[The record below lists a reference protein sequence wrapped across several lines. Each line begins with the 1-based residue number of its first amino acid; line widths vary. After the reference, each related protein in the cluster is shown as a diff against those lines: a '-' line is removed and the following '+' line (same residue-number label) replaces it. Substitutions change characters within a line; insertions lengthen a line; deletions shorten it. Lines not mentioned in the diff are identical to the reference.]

1 MATTRAELIELLSD
15 RDNEIAR
22 LKEALNTEENKSRSF
37 KRDAEMEARNS
48 KEAHSKLYVV
58 CQVITASLQVKH
70 GVGLVPKTEYFQ
82 GRDVETEQVT
92 EEIRLLR
99 HLHELASTDA
109 PF

>member
-1 MATTRAELIELLSD
+1 MATKAELIEFLSE
-15 RDNEIAR
+15 RDNEITR
-22 LKEALNTEENKSRSF
+22 LKEALRTEENQSRSF
-37 KRDAEMEARNS
+37 KRDAEMEARNN
-48 KEAHSKLYVV
+48 KEANSKLYVI

-99 HLHELASTDA
+99 HLHELANPDT